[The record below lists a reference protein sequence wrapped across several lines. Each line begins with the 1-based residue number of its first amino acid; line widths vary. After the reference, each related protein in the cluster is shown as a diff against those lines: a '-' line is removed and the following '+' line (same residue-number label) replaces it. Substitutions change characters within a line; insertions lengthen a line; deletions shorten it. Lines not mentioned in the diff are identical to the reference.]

1 MSDATDVPLARLLAM
16 GYRWMID
23 ELHARLRAMGWTG
36 IRPAY
41 GFVLLVVRGGPTTPT
56 ALAAELD
63 VTKQAASKLA
73 DAMVSA
79 GLLTRVVDA
88 ADSRRRHLTLA
99 ARGAELLADVEA
111 IYADLEQEW
120 AAVIG
125 ASALDETR
133 RRLTRA
139 LRAVHGGELP
149 TIRPTS

>member
-1 MSDATDVPLARLLAM
+1 MSEATDVPLARLLAM

-23 ELHARLRAMGWTG
+23 ELHARLRAIGWTG

-41 GFVLLVVRGGPTTPT
+41 GFVLLVVRAGPTTPT
-56 ALAAELD
+56 ALAAALD

-88 ADSRRRHLTLA
+88 GDSRQRHLTLA
-99 ARGAELLADVEA
+99 VRGVELLADVET
-111 IYADLEQEW
+111 IYAELEQEW
-120 AAVIG
+120 ATVIG
-125 ASALDETR
+125 ATALEETR
-133 RRLTRA
+133 RRLIRA

-149 TIRPTS
+149 TIRPPS